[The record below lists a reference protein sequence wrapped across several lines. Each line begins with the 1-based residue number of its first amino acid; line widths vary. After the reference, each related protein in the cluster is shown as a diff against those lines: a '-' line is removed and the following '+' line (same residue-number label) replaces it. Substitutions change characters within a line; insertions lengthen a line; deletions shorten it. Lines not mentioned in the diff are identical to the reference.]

1 MSNLLKSDS
10 WREQGGKFLYFLCLP
25 LFAILL
31 VERWL
36 ISYIVYRREGG
47 SSCLYKRFVK
57 KRTRTFFGLWIVG
70 VSQML
75 NCPHATLWC
84 YSPLLGNMISTYK
97 DFRFVMSFSQR
108 KLENHPK
115 VIWLD
120 SLVFHGVVTNK
131 LVWAMKKFDEYG
143 GQKMNVR
150 LCPILE
156 SRCVD
161 KRSLGVRD
169 ILVIS

>member
-10 WREQGGKFLYFLCLP
+10 WREQGGKFFYFLCLP

-108 KLENHPK
+108 KLENHPDSFGFLWSCYK
-115 VIWLD
+115 QVGMSNEKIRWIWKAKDECATLPHFGV
-120 SLVFHGVVTNK
+120 SLC
-131 LVWAMKKFDEYG
+131 
-143 GQKMNVR
+143 R
-150 LCPILE
+150 
-156 SRCVD
+156 
-161 KRSLGVRD
+161 
-169 ILVIS
+169 

>member
-1 MSNLLKSDS
+1 MIHEEN
-10 WREQGGKFLYFLCLP
+10 REGSSFIFCLP

-84 YSPLLGNMISTYK
+84 YSPLLGNMISTHK
-97 DFRFVMSFSQR
+97 TSDLWCHSH
-108 KLENHPK
+108 KENWKITLIH
-115 VIWLD
+115 LG
-120 SLVFHGVVTNK
+120 FYGVVTNK